1 MSEKKLITSKNDR
14 SRCCAFFGCF
24 LRNTTAGKL
33 PVLQDTDLCK
43 FHHPV
48 FEVNE
53 CLPHKR
59 SMKWN
64 HVLMENPH
72 LKGEKTQLLLYCK
85 QLIKHKMKRVRIN
98 KQKVGLVYR
107 KGDFHR
113 VLLAGNHWLGFND
126 KVMLYDQ
133 LQIYT
138 VLSDME
144 LVLKDEQ
151 FSKNIEQISIKE
163 NEIALV
169 YVRENFSTLLTS
181 GNYFYF
187 KGMIDLKIDIVDLN
201 SIDEISSID
210 LAILKNHQVAHYVK
224 TFKLENYEKG
234 LLFQDGKF
242 IKELSGGSYSYWYGS
257 HTLELLKVDL
267 RNTQME
273 LSGQELLTKDKAAVR
288 MNFQLEYHVFDIQ
301 KALLENSS
309 FSKQLY
315 TTGQLAM
322 REIVGSMTLDELLE
336 AKESVGEFVLKSLKD
351 KSGKLGVQVVQA
363 GIRDIILPGEVK
375 EIMNQVLIAEKK
387 AQANAIARR
396 EETASTRTMLNTA
409 KLMEDNSVL
418 LKLKEMEYVEKIAD
432 KIGEIK
438 LSSGGAIVDQLAQIL
453 TR

>member
-1 MSEKKLITSKNDR
+1 
-14 SRCCAFFGCF
+14 
-24 LRNTTAGKL
+24 
-33 PVLQDTDLCK
+33 
-43 FHHPV
+43 
-48 FEVNE
+48 
-53 CLPHKR
+53 
-59 SMKWN
+59 
-64 HVLMENPH
+64 
-72 LKGEKTQLLLYCK
+72 
-85 QLIKHKMKRVRIN
+85 MKRVRIN

-113 VLLAGNHWLGFND
+113 VLLSGNHWIGFGD
-126 KVMLYDQ
+126 TIKLYDQ

-138 VLSDME
+138 ALSDME
-144 LVLKDEQ
+144 IALQNAD
-151 FSKNIEQISIKE
+151 FKNNVEHFHIKE

-169 YVRENFSTLLTS
+169 YLRQNFSTLLTS

-187 KGMIDLKIDIVDLN
+187 KGIVDLKVEIYDLN
-201 SIDEISSID
+201 SIEEIAVID
-210 LAILKNHQVAHYVK
+210 QAILKNHAVAHYVK

-242 IKELSGGSYSYWYGS
+242 VMELSNGSYSYWFGTHS
-257 HTLELLKVDL
+257 LELLKVDL
-267 RNTQME
+267 RTSQME

-288 MNFQLEYHVFDIQ
+288 MNFHLEYQVTDIQ
-301 KALLENSS
+301 QALLKNTSYT
-309 FSKQLY
+309 KQLY

-322 REIVGSMTLDELLE
+322 REIVGSLTLDELLE
-336 AKESVGEFVLKSLKD
+336 SKEKVGDFVLDSLRSKSD
-351 KSGKLGVQVVQA
+351 KLGIQVSQA

-409 KLMEDNSVL
+409 KLMEDNAVL

-438 LSSGGAIVDQLAQIL
+438 LSSGGAIIDQLAQIL

>member
-1 MSEKKLITSKNDR
+1 
-14 SRCCAFFGCF
+14 
-24 LRNTTAGKL
+24 
-33 PVLQDTDLCK
+33 
-43 FHHPV
+43 
-48 FEVNE
+48 
-53 CLPHKR
+53 
-59 SMKWN
+59 
-64 HVLMENPH
+64 MENPH
-72 LKGEKTQLLLYCK
+72 LEGEKSQLLLYCK
-85 QLIKHKMKRVRIN
+85 HLIKQIMKRVRIN
-98 KQKVGLVYR
+98 RQKVGLVYR

-113 VLLAGNHWLGFND
+113 VLLAGNHWLSFND

-144 LVLKDEQ
+144 IVLHDEQ

-163 NEIALV
+163 NEVALV
-169 YVRENFSTLLTS
+169 YARGNFSTLLTS

-187 KGMIDLKIDIVDLN
+187 KGIISLQVDVVNLN
-201 SIDEISSID
+201 SIEEITSVD
-210 LAILKNHQVAHYVK
+210 LSILKNHRVAQYVK
-224 TFKLENYEKG
+224 TFKLENYERG
-234 LLFQDGKF
+234 LLFQDGRF
-242 IKELSGGSYSYWYGS
+242 IKHLSSGSYSYWHGS
-257 HTLELLKVDL
+257 HSIEMLKVDM

-288 MNFQLEYHVFDIQ
+288 MNFQLEYRVDDVQ

-322 REIVGSMTLDELLE
+322 REIIGSMTLDALLE
-336 AKESVGEFVLKSLKD
+336 SKESVGEFVLQSLKD
-351 KSGKLGVQVVQA
+351 KSDKLGVQVVQA

-375 EIMNQVLIAEKK
+375 DIMNQVLIAEKK
-387 AQANAIARR
+387 AQANTINRR
-396 EETASTRTMLNTA
+396 DETASTRTMLNTA

-418 LKLKEMEYVEKIAD
+418 LKLKEMEYLEKIAD

-438 LSSGGAIVDQLAQIL
+438 LSNGGAIVDQLAQIL